1 MVGLLMFWPFTA
13 FMSNAT
19 EVTENVLSSSCGLLS
34 SFVTLNDVR
43 SSPSLSI
50 VYLCRERQR
59 RKISEMLQ
67 LRAVVTFL
75 NVKSDQNHVKMK
87 KHAKTTEKVGITI

>member
-19 EVTENVLSSSCGLLS
+19 VVAGNGLSSSCGLLS
-34 SFVTLNDVR
+34 SFVTLNDVP

-50 VYLCRERQR
+50 VYLCRERER
-59 RKISEMLQ
+59 RKISEMWQ
-67 LRAVVTFL
+67 LRAVVTFQ
-75 NVKSDQNHVKMK
+75 NV
-87 KHAKTTEKVGITI
+87 